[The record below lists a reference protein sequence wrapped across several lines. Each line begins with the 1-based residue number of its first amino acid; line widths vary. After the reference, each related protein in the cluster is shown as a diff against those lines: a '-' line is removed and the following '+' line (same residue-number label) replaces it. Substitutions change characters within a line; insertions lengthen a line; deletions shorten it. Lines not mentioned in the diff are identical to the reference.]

1 MSFISYYLSYV
12 KLYFTL
18 QITKIKPIEIMM
30 IFSKSLR
37 IKNSNS
43 ILKFVII
50 RPDFKILAYDLTCVT
65 IRTSRAHDKVQDL
78 FALNEEPNPVSE
90 DKSDWVTFD
99 GRMIYN
105 KYAINDLWRMISEE
119 IDRDTKPDF
128 IIDANQNNL
137 QY

>member
-50 RPDFKILAYDLTCVT
+50 C
-65 IRTSRAHDKVQDL
+65 
-78 FALNEEPNPVSE
+78 ALYIQTYVWWGNHFS
-90 DKSDWVTFD
+90 
-99 GRMIYN
+99 I
-105 KYAINDLWRMISEE
+105 A
-119 IDRDTKPDF
+119 
-128 IIDANQNNL
+128 
-137 QY
+137 